1 MFDDTEEMTSKTL
14 GERLNRSLTLLS
26 VYQPFLRSE
35 LWKTWATALAA
46 TATDRRFP
54 GPASSQERC
63 GLYEASEQTKTDE
76 GQSHFAGCD
85 LKTYFTKS
93 DLMDCH
99 SRIVSNH

>member
-35 LWKTWATALAA
+35 LSKTWATALAA

-63 GLYEASEQTKTDE
+63 GPIR
-76 GQSHFAGCD
+76 GQRAD
-85 LKTYFTKS
+85 Q
-93 DLMDCH
+93 D
-99 SRIVSNH
+99 

>member
-26 VYQPFLRSE
+26 VHQPFLRSE

-54 GPASSQERC
+54 GPASGQERC
-63 GLYEASEQTKTDE
+63 GPIR
-76 GQSHFAGCD
+76 GQRAD
-85 LKTYFTKS
+85 R
-93 DLMDCH
+93 D
-99 SRIVSNH
+99 

>member
-54 GPASSQERC
+54 GTSVQPRKVRTNTRPASRPR
-63 GLYEASEQTKTDE
+63 
-76 GQSHFAGCD
+76 
-85 LKTYFTKS
+85 
-93 DLMDCH
+93 LMKDNPI
-99 SRIVSNH
+99 SPDVT